1 MRVLSVDDKAENRYL
16 VEALLR
22 GHGLTVFSAA
32 HGGEALEIL
41 AREPVDCILSDILM
55 PVMDGFELCRRL
67 KANPRYCHIPFIVFT
82 ATYTGPQDEAFARK
96 IGAAKFLLKPCEPE
110 VLVAAVRQVL
120 ASVTTTPPPPPPVV
134 DNGEEEVL
142 KLYNERLVRKLE
154 QKMLELEQEIDARTK
169 AEEVLRRSESNYRQL
184 FHSIR
189 DAILVSDIDRH
200 IVNCNPAFIDLF
212 GYGLEEVQGQ
222 KTLMLYDDTEKYPQ
236 LGEALASLIDDP
248 SQIHQIRFR
257 KKNGEIFPGEVNLFR
272 LFDEQQ
278 RMTGYVGLI
287 RDVTQRSQAEA
298 QRQQLEGQ
306 LRQAQKMES
315 IGRLA
320 GGVAHDYNNMLS
332 IILGYAQMALN
343 KSKQGQPLHDYLMQ
357 IVDAAQ
363 RSAEMT
369 RKLLGFARKQ
379 PIIPREVDLN
389 QTVAGMLKMLG
400 RLIGERFTLL
410 WQPQEELWPVLIDP
424 SQVDQI
430 LANLCVN
437 ARDAMCEG
445 GTIRIT
451 TAMASLKEGRRLSHG
466 HLPAGDWVVLS
477 VADEGCGIEPLVQ
490 EQMFEPFF
498 TTKEEGE
505 GTGLGL
511 ATVYGIV
518 QQNNGCIDVRSRPLQ
533 GTTISLYLPRLLA
546 SRQETGKAPISIP
559 RGQGETIL
567 LVEDEEGILQS
578 TSGLLTSL
586 GYTVLAT
593 TRPTEAIRLAR
604 AASASLHLLL
614 ADVVMPEM
622 SGEELAMLLRASS
635 PQLPCL
641 FMSGYADGLST
652 LVADLAAGPCIR
664 KPFSIEELAT
674 GVHGALHRQ
683 PPG

>member
-1 MRVLSVDDKAENRYL
+1 MRILSVDDKPENRYL

-32 HGGEALEIL
+32 HGAEALEIL
-41 AREPVDCILSDILM
+41 ARESVDCILSDILM

-67 KANPRYCHIPFIVFT
+67 KADARYCHIPFIVFT
-82 ATYTGPQDEAFARK
+82 ATYTGPQDEAFAHK
-96 IGAAKFLLKPCEPE
+96 IGAAKFLQKPCEPE
-110 VLVAAVRQVL
+110 VLVAAVREVL
-120 ASVTTTPPPPPPVV
+120 ATVAPEPVPIQPQV
-134 DNGEEEVL
+134 DTGEEEVL

-154 QKMLELEQEIDARTK
+154 QKMLELEQEIAARTS
-169 AEEVLRRSESNYRQL
+169 AEEVLRRSETNYRLL

-189 DAILVSDIDRH
+189 DAILVSDIDRN
-200 IVNCNPAFIDLF
+200 IVNCNRAFVDLF
-212 GYGLEEVQGQ
+212 GYSLDEVQGCS
-222 KTLMLYDDTEKYPQ
+222 TLMLYEDPECYPQ
-236 LGEALASLIDDP
+236 LGEALSALIDDP
-248 SQIHQIRFR
+248 TQIHQIRFR
-257 KKNGEIFPGEVNLFR
+257 KKDGQVFPGEVNLFR

-278 RMTGYVGLI
+278 RMTGYIGLI
-287 RDVTQRSQAEA
+287 RDVTQRSQAEM
-298 QRQQLEGQ
+298 QRQQLEAQ

-332 IILGYAQMALN
+332 IILGYAQMGLN
-343 KSKQGQPLHDYLMQ
+343 KSQQIQPLHDYLLQ

-379 PIIPREVDLN
+379 PIVPREIDLN
-389 QTVAGMLKMLG
+389 ETVAGMLKMLK
-400 RLIGERFTLL
+400 RLIGERFHLH

-437 ARDAMCEG
+437 ARDAMVEG
-445 GTIRIT
+445 GIIRIT
-451 TAMASLKEGRRLSHG
+451 TAMVTLKEGRRLSHG
-466 HLPAGDWVVLS
+466 RLPVGEWVVLS
-477 VADEGCGIEPLVQ
+477 VGDEGCGIEPLIQ

-498 TTKEEGE
+498 TTKEEGQ

-511 ATVYGIV
+511 ATVYGII
-518 QQNNGCIDVRSRPLQ
+518 QQNNGCIDVSSRPLQ
-533 GTTISLYLPRLLA
+533 GTTISLYLPRLQTG
-546 SRQETGKAPISIP
+546 RQEAGVQETTIQ

-578 TSGLLTSL
+578 TSALLSGL

-593 TRPTEAIRLAR
+593 TRPSEAIRLAHIE
-604 AASASLHLLL
+604 SGGIHLLL

-622 SGEELAMLLRASS
+622 SGDELALLLRSFY

-641 FMSGYADGLST
+641 FMSGYADCLSVHGT
-652 LVADLAAGPCIR
+652 ELSAGECIR
-664 KPFSIEELAT
+664 KPFSIEELAA
-674 GVHGALHRQ
+674 GVYGALHR
-683 PPG
+683 